1 MWGDVP
7 APVWRTASGYHDPV
21 ITPVEVGALL
31 HRLFIA
37 REGTSLRKEDVQK
50 THEVAALVRELSRVK
65 KGARLVDAAAGKSS
79 VGLIAAEVLP
89 VSHLTVIE
97 RAPDRVA
104 ACREAAM
111 RLSRA
116 VPVDVRAAD
125 VDDDAAWPEDPD
137 AVVALHACGG
147 ASDRVIDQAVRVRT
161 RWLFLVPCCYGASI
175 PFLDDALALAD
186 RLGTPDVATLRR
198 RVASSFVDVQRA
210 LRLEAA
216 GYETE
221 VNELVGATI
230 TPHNL
235 LFRARRTLVKKR
247 MDQAATRLA
256 ELAAR
261 AGHGRPID

>member
-1 MWGDVP
+1 MCADVP
-7 APVWRTASGYHDPV
+7 LCRTASRYPFGTV
-21 ITPVEVGALL
+21 TTPAEVGAIL

-37 REGTSLRKEDVQK
+37 RDGTRLRKEDLQK
-50 THEVAALVRELSRVK
+50 THEVAALIRELSRVR
-65 KGARLVDAAAGKSS
+65 KGASIVDAAAGKSS
-79 VGLIAAEVLP
+79 VGLVAAEVLP
-89 VSHLTVIE
+89 LARLTVIE

-104 ACREAAM
+104 ACLGAAA

-116 VPVDVRAAD
+116 VPVDVREAD
-125 VDDDAAWPEDPD
+125 VRDDAAWPEAPD

-175 PFLDDALALAD
+175 SFLEQALTAAD
-186 RLGTPDVATLRR
+186 RLGAPDVATLRR
-198 RVASSFVDVQRA
+198 RVAASLVDVERA

-221 VNELVGATI
+221 VHELVGATI

-235 LFRARRTLVKKR
+235 LFRARRTLVDRR
-247 MDQAATRLA
+247 MQD
-256 ELAAR
+256 AAR
-261 AGHGRPID
+261 RLDALRGAAASPG